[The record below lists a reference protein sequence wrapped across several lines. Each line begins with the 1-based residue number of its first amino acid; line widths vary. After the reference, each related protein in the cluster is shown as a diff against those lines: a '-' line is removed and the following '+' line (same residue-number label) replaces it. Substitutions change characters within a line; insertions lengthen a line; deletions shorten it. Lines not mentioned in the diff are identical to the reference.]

1 MCYNKKKGV
10 DCMKLTF
17 IGAAHEVTG
26 SCHFLEACGKK
37 ILIDCGME
45 QGPDLYENQELPI
58 AANEVD
64 YILLTHA
71 HIDHSGLIPLMCKHG
86 FQGEIVTT
94 FATADLCNIML
105 RDSAHIQEFEAE
117 WRNRKARRSGAPLY
131 EPLYTTQDA
140 LDAIALL
147 APCDYGQKIALCEGI
162 QVRFSDVGHLLGSA
176 SIEVWIQEEST
187 DGEQVSKK
195 IVFSGDLGN
204 LDQPIL
210 KNPSLTEEADYIV
223 IESTYGNRI
232 HSEERPDYLG
242 EFTRIL
248 HETFAKGGNVVIP
261 SFAVGRTQ
269 EMLYFIR
276 EIKEQNLLPEF
287 PNFEVY
293 VDSPLAIEATNVF
306 TKNGRS
312 CFDED
317 AMRIVKSGVNPL
329 VFPGLKLSVTSDD
342 SKLINFDSNPKVI
355 ISASGM
361 CEAGRIRHHLK
372 HNLWRRESTILF
384 VGYQAAGT
392 LGRKL
397 IDGASAVKLFGE
409 NIEVTARIESLKGIS
424 GHADMKGLLDWLGG
438 FKSEVQHVFVVH
450 GEDAVT
456 DEFVQTITDTYG
468 WKAFAPYS
476 GGCVDLAGNVILTEG
491 IRIAKKKEEKPAKM
505 RATTAFNRLVL
516 ACKRLMTV
524 VMKCEGMANKDL
536 AKFEGQIQN
545 LVDKWDVK
553 D

>member
-1 MCYNKKKGV
+1 
-10 DCMKLTF
+10 MKLTF

-26 SCHFLEACGKK
+26 SCHLLEANGKK
-37 ILIDCGME
+37 ILVDCGME

-58 AANEVD
+58 AASDVD

-71 HIDHSGLIPLMCKHG
+71 HIDHSGKIPLMCKHG
-86 FQGEIVTT
+86 FKGGIVTT

-117 WRNRKARRSGAPLY
+117 WRNRKAKRSGAPLY
-131 EPLYTTQDA
+131 EPLYTMQDA
-140 LDAIALL
+140 IDAIGLL
-147 APCDYGQKIALCEGI
+147 EPCDYGQQIQLCDGI
-162 QVRFSDVGHLLGSA
+162 WVRFTDIGHLIGSA
-176 SIEVWIQEEST
+176 SIEVWIEEDSI
-187 DGEQVSKK
+187 SKK
-195 IVFSGDLGN
+195 IVFSGDVGN
-204 LDQPIL
+204 VEQPIL
-210 KNPSLTEEADYIV
+210 RNPLPTKEADYVV

-248 HETFAKGGNVVIP
+248 KETFEKGGNVVIP

-269 EMLYFIR
+269 EILYFIR
-276 EIKEQNLLPEF
+276 EIKEKNLLPEF
-287 PNFEVY
+287 PSFEVY
-293 VDSPLAIEATNVF
+293 VDSPLAIEATSVF
-306 TKNGRS
+306 TKNSKS
-312 CFDED
+312 CFDEE
-317 AMRIVKSGVNPL
+317 AMQLVNSGINPL

-372 HNLWRRESTILF
+372 HNLWRPESTILF
-384 VGYQAAGT
+384 VGYQSVGT

-397 IDGASAVKLFGE
+397 IDGAPSVKLFGE
-409 NIEVTARIESLKGIS
+409 NIEVSARIESLKGIS
-424 GHADMKGLLDWLGG
+424 GHADMEGLLAWLRE
-438 FKSEVQHVFVVH
+438 FESDVQHVFVVH
-450 GEDAVT
+450 GEDRVTEEFAQTVT
-456 DEFVQTITDTYG
+456 DTFG
-468 WKAFAPYS
+468 WNAFAPYS
-476 GGCVDLAGNVILTEG
+476 GGSVDLATNQILTEG
-491 IRIAKKKEEKPAKM
+491 VRIAKKKEEKPSKM
-505 RATTAFNRLVL
+505 RAASAFNRLVL

-553 D
+553 E

>member
-1 MCYNKKKGV
+1 MEKSDRIKEKGV
-10 DCMKLTF
+10 EYMKLTF

-26 SCHFLEACGKK
+26 SCHLLEANGKN

-45 QGPDLYENQELPI
+45 QGPDLYENQEIPV
-58 AANEVD
+58 AAGDID

-71 HIDHSGLIPLMCKHG
+71 HIDHSGLIPLLCKHG
-86 FQGEIVTT
+86 FKGEIVTT

-117 WRNRKARRSGAPLY
+117 WRNRKAKRAGEPLY

-140 LDAIALL
+140 IDAIGLL
-147 APCDYGQKIALCEGI
+147 APCDYGQKLTLCEGI
-162 QVRFSDVGHLLGSA
+162 QVRFADIGHLIGSA
-176 SIEVWIQEEST
+176 SIEVWVSEE
-187 DGEQVSKK
+187 GVEKK
-195 IVFSGDLGN
+195 IVFSGDVGN
-204 LDQPIL
+204 IDQPIL
-210 KNPSLTEEADYIV
+210 RNPSITKEADYIV

-248 HETFAKGGNVVIP
+248 RETFEKGGNVVIP

-269 EMLYFIR
+269 EILYFIR
-276 EIKEQNLLPEF
+276 EIKEKNLLQEF

-306 TKNGRS
+306 TKNGKS
-312 CFDED
+312 CFDAEAKALVD
-317 AMRIVKSGVNPL
+317 KGVNPL

-342 SKLINFDSNPKVI
+342 SKLINFDEKPKVI
-355 ISASGM
+355 VSASGM

-372 HNLWRRESTILF
+372 HNLWRPECTILF
-384 VGYQAAGT
+384 VGYQAVGT

-409 NIEVTARIESLKGIS
+409 NIEVSARIESLKGIS

-438 FKSEVQHVFVVH
+438 FESEVSHVFVVH

-456 DEFVQTITDTYG
+456 DEFARTVTEKFG

-476 GGCVDLAGNVILTEG
+476 GGCVDLLQNQILTEG
-491 IRIAKKKEEKPAKM
+491 VKATKKAVVKPTRVKAQN
-505 RATTAFNRLVL
+505 AFNRVVL
-516 ACKRLMTV
+516 AAKRLMEV
-524 VMKCEGMANKDL
+524 VLKNEGLANKDL
-536 AKFEGQIQN
+536 AKFESQIQN
-545 LVDKWDVK
+545 LADKWDR
-553 D
+553 

>member
-1 MCYNKKKGV
+1 
-10 DCMKLTF
+10 MKLTF

-26 SCHFLEACGKK
+26 SCHLLEVNGKK

-45 QGPDLYENQELPI
+45 QGPDLYENQKLPV
-58 AANEVD
+58 AEGDVD

-86 FQGEIVTT
+86 FRGEIVTT

-117 WRNRKARRSGAPLY
+117 WRNRKARRSGGELY

-140 LDAIALL
+140 LDAIELL
-147 APCDYGQKIALCEGI
+147 APCDYGQKIELSPGI
-162 QVRFSDVGHLLGSA
+162 WVQFTDIGHLLGSA
-176 SIEVWIQEEST
+176 SIEVWIEE
-187 DGEQVSKK
+187 DGVQKK
-195 IVFSGDLGN
+195 IVFSGDIGN
-204 LDQPIL
+204 VEQPIL
-210 KNPSLTEEADYIV
+210 KNPSFTKEADYIV

-248 HETFAKGGNVVIP
+248 KETFAKGGNVVIP

-269 EMLYFIR
+269 EILYFIR
-276 EIKEQNLLPEF
+276 EIKEKNLIPEF
-287 PNFEVY
+287 PEFEVY
-293 VDSPLAIEATNVF
+293 VDSPLAIEATNIF
-306 TKNGRS
+306 TKNSHS
-312 CFDED
+312 CFDEE
-317 AMRIVKSGVNPL
+317 AMELVKSGVNPL
-329 VFPGLKLSVTSDD
+329 VFPGLKLSITSDD
-342 SKLINFDSNPKVI
+342 SKLINFDNQPKVI

-372 HNLWRRESTILF
+372 HNLWRAESTILF
-384 VGYQAAGT
+384 VGYQSVGT

-397 IDGASAVKLFGE
+397 IDGAKAVKLFGE
-409 NIEVTARIESLKGIS
+409 NIEVSARIETLKGIS
-424 GHADMKGLLDWLGG
+424 GHADVNGLLDWLHG
-438 FKSEVQHVFVVH
+438 FETQVQQVFVVH
-450 GEDAVT
+450 GEDTVT
-456 DEFVQTITDTYG
+456 EEFAQTVTERFG
-468 WKAFAPYS
+468 WQAFAPYS
-476 GGCVDLAGNVILTEG
+476 GGTVDLATNEILTEG
-491 IRIAKKKEEKPAKM
+491 IRVAKKKVEKPARV
-505 RATTAFNRLVL
+505 RAENAFNRLVL

-545 LVDKWDVK
+545 LVDKWNVK
-553 D
+553 E

>member
-1 MCYNKKKGV
+1 MEKSDRIKEKGV
-10 DCMKLTF
+10 EYMKLTF

-26 SCHFLEACGKK
+26 SCHLLEANGKN

-45 QGPDLYENQELPI
+45 QGPDLYENQELPV
-58 AANEVD
+58 AAGDID

-71 HIDHSGLIPLMCKHG
+71 HIDHSGLIPLLCKHG
-86 FQGEIVTT
+86 FKGEIITT

-117 WRNRKARRSGAPLY
+117 WRNRKAKRAGEPLY

-140 LDAIALL
+140 IDAIGLL
-147 APCDYGQKIALCEGI
+147 APCDYGQQITLCQGI
-162 QVRFSDVGHLLGSA
+162 QVRFTDIGHLIGSA
-176 SIEVWIQEEST
+176 SIEVWVSEE
-187 DGEQVSKK
+187 GVEKK
-195 IVFSGDLGN
+195 IVFSGDVGN
-204 LDQPIL
+204 IDQPIL
-210 KNPSLTEEADYIV
+210 RDPSITKEADYVV

-242 EFTRIL
+242 EFTKIL
-248 HETFAKGGNVVIP
+248 RETFEKGGNVVIP

-269 EMLYFIR
+269 EILYFIR
-276 EIKEQNLLPEF
+276 EIKEKNLLQEF

-306 TKNGRS
+306 TKNGKS
-312 CFDED
+312 CFDAE
-317 AMRIVKSGVNPL
+317 AMALVEKGVNPL

-342 SKLINFDSNPKVI
+342 SKLINFDEKPKVI
-355 ISASGM
+355 VSASGM

-372 HNLWRRESTILF
+372 HNLWRPECTILF
-384 VGYQAAGT
+384 VGYQAVGT

-409 NIEVTARIESLKGIS
+409 NIEVSARIESLKGIS
-424 GHADMKGLLDWLGG
+424 GHADMKGLLDWLAG
-438 FKSEVQHVFVVH
+438 FESEVSHVFVVH

-456 DEFVQTITDTYG
+456 DEFAKTVTERFG

-476 GGCVDLAGNVILTEG
+476 GGCVDLLQNQILTEG
-491 IRIAKKKEEKPAKM
+491 VKATKKAVVKPTRVKAQN
-505 RATTAFNRLVL
+505 AFNRVVL
-516 ACKRLMTV
+516 AAKRLMEV
-524 VMKCEGMANKDL
+524 VLKNEGLANKDL
-536 AKFEGQIQN
+536 AKFESQIQN
-545 LVDKWDVK
+545 LADKWDR
-553 D
+553 

>member
-1 MCYNKKKGV
+1 MEKSDRIKEKGV
-10 DCMKLTF
+10 ECMKLTF

-26 SCHFLEACGKK
+26 SCHLLEANGKN

-45 QGPDLYENQELPI
+45 QGPDLYENQELPV
-58 AANEVD
+58 AAGDID

-71 HIDHSGLIPLMCKHG
+71 HIDHSGLIPLLCKHG
-86 FQGEIVTT
+86 FKGEIITT

-117 WRNRKARRSGAPLY
+117 WRNRKAKRAGEPLY

-140 LDAIALL
+140 IDAIGLL
-147 APCDYGQKIALCEGI
+147 APCDYGQKLTLCEGI
-162 QVRFSDVGHLLGSA
+162 QVRFTDIGHLIGSA
-176 SIEVWIQEEST
+176 SIEVWVSEE
-187 DGEQVSKK
+187 GVEKK
-195 IVFSGDLGN
+195 IVFSGDVGN
-204 LDQPIL
+204 IDQPIL
-210 KNPSLTEEADYIV
+210 RDPSITKEADYVV

-242 EFTRIL
+242 EFTKIL
-248 HETFAKGGNVVIP
+248 RETFEKGGNVVIP

-269 EMLYFIR
+269 EILYFIR
-276 EIKEQNLLPEF
+276 EIKEKNLLQEF

-306 TKNGRS
+306 TKNGKS
-312 CFDED
+312 CFDAEAKALVD
-317 AMRIVKSGVNPL
+317 KGVNPL

-342 SKLINFDSNPKVI
+342 SKLINFDEKPKVI
-355 ISASGM
+355 VSASGM

-372 HNLWRRESTILF
+372 HNLWRPECTILF
-384 VGYQAAGT
+384 VGYQAVGT

-409 NIEVTARIESLKGIS
+409 NIEVSARIESLKGIS
-424 GHADMKGLLDWLGG
+424 GHADMKGLLDWLAG
-438 FKSEVQHVFVVH
+438 FESEVSHVFVVH

-456 DEFVQTITDTYG
+456 DEFARTVTEKFG

-476 GGCVDLAGNVILTEG
+476 GGCVDLLQNQILTEG
-491 IRIAKKKEEKPAKM
+491 VKATKKAVVKPTRVKAQN
-505 RATTAFNRLVL
+505 AFNRVVL
-516 ACKRLMTV
+516 AAKRLMEV
-524 VMKCEGMANKDL
+524 VLKNEGLANKDL
-536 AKFEGQIQN
+536 AKFESQIQN
-545 LVDKWDVK
+545 LADKWDR
-553 D
+553 